1 MNEKLYMTASYSW
14 LSRYEA
20 VPSNS
25 AFNKFLNRFKSI
37 GGTEL
42 VEEFEGVRYRF
53 LRVGT
58 NRKISPV
65 KLYRQFLIGSNFT
78 IFRLGV
84 NGSPNVDIGVNSR
97 MRERRLPPPINK
109 KFSIASLF
117 WANELLRSQKA
128 W

>member
-1 MNEKLYMTASYSW
+1 M
-14 LSRYEA
+14 SRYEPI
-20 VPSNS
+20 PSASKFNS
-25 AFNKFLNRFKSI
+25 FLNCFRLHKPDAI
-37 GGTEL
+37 Y
-42 VEEFEGVRYRF
+42 EFEGVRYRF

-58 NRKISPV
+58 NTKITPV
-65 KLYRQFLIGSNFT
+65 QLYRQFVIGNNFT

-84 NGSPNVDIGVNSR
+84 HGSPNVDIGVNSR